1 MKRTP
6 RLLSIIAGVL
16 LCAGVLKA
24 TLPQTEIGTWTSAAS
39 LWQAR
44 SNASAVM
51 LSDDRI
57 LIAGG
62 DGAGGP
68 LQSVEIFATDGTATF
83 AGPMNE
89 ARSRHF
95 AVTLSD
101 GRVLVGGGVS
111 SGGGAINSAE
121 LYDPSADSWTQINPM
136 TSARANA
143 TAVLLPDGRV

>member
-6 RLLSIIAGVL
+6 RLLSIIAGVV

-62 DGAGGP
+62 ADQPEVYDPASGAFLPVAGAKLDAFCFSTATPLNDGKVLLAGGYANP
-68 LQSVEIFATDGTATF
+68 G
-83 AGPMNE
+83 GP
-89 ARSRHF
+89 
-95 AVTLSD
+95 
-101 GRVLVGGGVS
+101 GVNH
-111 SGGGAINSAE
+111 AW
-121 LYDPSADSWTQINPM
+121 LYQP
-136 TSARANA
+136 
-143 TAVLLPDGRV
+143 